1 MKTSKTML
9 HDCHSISPA
18 HLKIKIKGTTFEVS
32 LLCVISLRQM
42 SFVDISKTEKTSK
55 NLRGMLHDDNFIE
68 QNKNYQA
75 VWPLW
80 PAWLL

>member
-1 MKTSKTML
+1 MEPVM
-9 HDCHSISPA
+9 PA
-18 HLKIKIKGTTFEVS
+18 VQDWRTTPLTHVNKGTGQILSRYITYYVRIHK
-32 LLCVISLRQM
+32 L
-42 SFVDISKTEKTSK
+42 SKYGG
-55 NLRGMLHDDNFIE
+55 LLHDDNFIE